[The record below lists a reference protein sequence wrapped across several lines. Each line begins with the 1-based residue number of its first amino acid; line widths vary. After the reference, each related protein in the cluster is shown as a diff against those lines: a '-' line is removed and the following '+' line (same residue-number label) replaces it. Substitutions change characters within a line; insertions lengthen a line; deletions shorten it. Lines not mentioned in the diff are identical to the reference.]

1 MVGLQVHGNAMGMEH
16 PYQGVCHLL
25 PDAFLDGEPFGEQVH
40 EPRQLGDAE
49 DIFVRDV
56 TDVGI
61 AEEGEGMML
70 A

>member
-1 MVGLQVHGNAMGMEH
+1 MMRLQVHCDAMRMEH
-16 PYQGVCHLL
+16 RFKSIRHLL
-25 PDAFLDGEPFGEQVH
+25 PDPFLDGEPFGEQVH